1 MAGKTSDAEK
11 IFRKSEDEM
20 SDMERMMADILS
32 EYSQESA
39 SVKKEFSPK
48 EEKEVKPAYAAPTP
62 PVRTKRPPDAYVPE
76 NTKVAA
82 AAPVEEETAS
92 AAYSQAMKAEREK
105 NIRAASRKRS
115 AGPAIAALVLIAVF
129 VIGALIYSKMFED
142 IQETRAANEV
152 YEEDIPTEEEA
163 QALAAV
169 TFPPDM
175 VIPTPE
181 QEEAVA
187 AGTLKVEAPSASVVI
202 MSDTRQE
209 DITQEHAYSFHTEDV
224 SWTQAQQRCAEMGGH
239 LAVVSNESELN
250 DIITLAA
257 ENGIEKVWL
266 GCHRENNELVWE
278 NGEQVDFYAW
288 GKGEPSYYDGGDKV
302 AEDYLLLWHFNGAWV
317 YNDSRDDPVRDY
329 PDMYS
334 GQIGYVCE
342 IGK

>member
-1 MAGKTSDAEK
+1 MAGKNSDAEK

-20 SDMERMMADILS
+20 SDIERMMADILN
-32 EYSQESA
+32 EYSQESQT
-39 SVKKEFSPK
+39 VQEELLP
-48 EEKEVKPAYAAPTP
+48 EEKREAKSAYAAPTP
-62 PVRTKRPPDAYVPE
+62 PVKTKRSAYVPE
-76 NTKVAA
+76 NKKVES
-82 AAPVEEETAS
+82 AAPAEEEMPS
-92 AAYSQAMKAEREK
+92 AAYSQNLKAEREK
-105 NIRAASRKRS
+105 NIKAASRKRS

-129 VIGALIYSKMFED
+129 VIGALVYSKMFED
-142 IQETRAANEV
+142 INEMRPAV
-152 YEEDIPTEEEA
+152 DNYEEDIPTEEEA

-181 QEEAVA
+181 PEDAVA
-187 AGTLKVEAPSASVVI
+187 EGTLKVEAPSASVVI
-202 MSDTRQE
+202 MSDTKEE
-209 DITQEHAYSFHTEDV
+209 DVTHEHSYSFHTEDV

-239 LAVVSNESELN
+239 LAVVSDESELN

-257 ENGIEKVWL
+257 ENGIEKIWL

-278 NGEQVDFYAW
+278 NGEQVEFYAW

-342 IGK
+342 ID

>member
-1 MAGKTSDAEK
+1 MAGNNSDAEK

-20 SDMERMMADILS
+20 SDIERMMADILN
-32 EYSQESA
+32 EYSQESKA
-39 SVKKEFSPK
+39 AKEEAAP
-48 EEKEVKPAYAAPTP
+48 EEKEVKPAYAAPVP
-62 PVRTKRPPDAYVPE
+62 PVKTKRNTSAYVPE
-76 NTKVAA
+76 TPKA
-82 AAPVEEETAS
+82 AAPAPEEEAPS
-92 AAYSQAMKAEREK
+92 AAYRQNQKAEREK
-105 NIRAASRKRS
+105 NIKAASRKRS

-129 VIGALIYSKMFED
+129 VIGALVYSKMFED

-181 QEEAVA
+181 PEDAVA
-187 AGTLKVEAPSASVVI
+187 EGTLKVEAPSASVVI
-202 MSDTRQE
+202 MSETRQE
-209 DITQEHAYSFHTEDV
+209 DITHEHSYSFHTEDV

-239 LAVVSNESELN
+239 LAVVSSESELN

-278 NGEQVDFYAW
+278 NGEQVEFYAW

-342 IGK
+342 ID